1 MKKYQFLS
9 CVFFL
14 FITLTNAQVK
24 TKFNNNEFIT
34 TKGIFQKNYKESVLN
49 LTVPTEQQIRDA
61 EREDAIISTDR
72 LFRIA
77 IPINTDVD
85 FIKTALWIN
94 DLNFSYG
101 KLTLNATNAKSLS
114 LNFNKFLLPE
124 GTEMWI
130 YNENGN
136 MITGPISAK
145 ENNKNNIWGSS
156 IYKGGQ
162 LSIELKVPSHKKNEL
177 VLNISNV
184 AYGYKKIFYDRI
196 YGFGNSDTCN
206 INVLCPLGTGWEKE
220 RNSVALL
227 LKGNGTI
234 LCSGAILNN
243 TCGIN
248 IPYFLTANHCFEAYD
263 NVAEWRFV
271 FQYWSPQCSPSEDD
285 LYNVLFNGST
295 LRARWDETDF
305 CLVELNQT
313 PHVGSGIHYAGWS
326 RSPAPSPN
334 ATGIHHPS
342 GDVMKISHDS
352 DTITR
357 WAGPYYN
364 DSLYWRVSWNQ
375 GITEGGS
382 SGSPLFNDEHRV
394 IGQLR
399 GGSSYCTSPTAPDY
413 YGSFDQSWTGG
424 GTNSTRLSNWLDPNN
439 MNLFTT
445 NTTNIADLIPTPATG
460 LTILGKDSICS
471 SEIYTVNVPT
481 GTSVS
486 FTVSVSPN
494 SSYASYSASGNEIS
508 VTRNGSNIGTVKIT
522 ATVTDDCG
530 NQYEVNRTVY
540 LGPIPA
546 VIMGPYDPVEH
557 TVMGVACVGEEYYFA
572 PYSIDPT
579 ATYTWKFIPPVWSQD
594 WEPTYLASGPYAY
607 FTMPDTPRCY
617 TVRVEKTNAC
627 GGTVVTQ
634 KKICVVECNAMRLLA
649 SPNPATSLLT
659 VTLIDEKEKISK
671 QIKQE
676 NIQIELYNL
685 NVGIKQKEWKYNT
698 TTQRQFTLNIADI
711 AKGMYVVKVTKGKL
725 QATIKIIKN

>member
-1 MKKYQFLS
+1 
-9 CVFFL
+9 
-14 FITLTNAQVK
+14 
-24 TKFNNNEFIT
+24 
-34 TKGIFQKNYKESVLN
+34 
-49 LTVPTEQQIRDA
+49 
-61 EREDAIISTDR
+61 
-72 LFRIA
+72 
-77 IPINTDVD
+77 
-85 FIKTALWIN
+85 
-94 DLNFSYG
+94 
-101 KLTLNATNAKSLS
+101 
-114 LNFNKFLLPE
+114 
-124 GTEMWI
+124 
-130 YNENGN
+130 
-136 MITGPISAK
+136 
-145 ENNKNNIWGSS
+145 
-156 IYKGGQ
+156 
-162 LSIELKVPSHKKNEL
+162 
-177 VLNISNV
+177 
-184 AYGYKKIFYDRI
+184 
-196 YGFGNSDTCN
+196 
-206 INVLCPLGTGWEKE
+206 
-220 RNSVALL
+220 
-227 LKGNGTI
+227 
-234 LCSGAILNN
+234 
-243 TCGIN
+243 
-248 IPYFLTANHCFEAYD
+248 
-263 NVAEWRFV
+263 
-271 FQYWSPQCSPSEDD
+271 
-285 LYNVLFNGST
+285 
-295 LRARWDETDF
+295 
-305 CLVELNQT
+305 
-313 PHVGSGIHYAGWS
+313 
-326 RSPAPSPN
+326 
-334 ATGIHHPS
+334 
-342 GDVMKISHDS
+342 
-352 DTITR
+352 
-357 WAGPYYN
+357 
-364 DSLYWRVSWNQ
+364 
-375 GITEGGS
+375 
-382 SGSPLFNDEHRV
+382 
-394 IGQLR
+394 
-399 GGSSYCTSPTAPDY
+399 TAPDY

-676 NIQIELYNL
+676 NIQIEFYNL

-698 TTQRQFTLNIADI
+698 TAQRQFTLNIADM

-725 QATIKIIKN
+725 QSTTKIIKD